1 MNDLSLSKFL
11 EGKKSSVVLL
21 TGKIGSGKTT
31 LLKGLLNDSALY
43 FRCDLQHDRIQL
55 PRFVRSYNNTN
66 QSKVSQD
73 ITWEKFFDLVFQ
85 NPNPEKKLVVMFDDF
100 QNLVKSNAA
109 VMTIIQDAWQKF
121 GSKNNVL
128 FIASGS
134 SKPEM
139 DMIRERM
146 TTLLKPTE
154 IKVHNIDS
162 VPFSEFKNYFAG
174 LPIETIVSFY
184 AVTGGVPKFFRLLDK
199 DKDIFENIRNFLS
212 NPTIV
217 AYLDPRIMLNY
228 DFHDPTTYFSIM
240 QVLSMEE
247 AKIGLLAKRLSLRT
261 HNLTSFLDRLRELD
275 LIDRILPG
283 TDENPDKSRKGKYR
297 VIEPFYRFWF
307 RYVYSNQEFLMTNK
321 IDVIINQIKED
332 YPNLMKRTMISI
344 LQEEMR
350 GKNELFDTYT
360 VSNWWE
366 KDRFIEIL
374 ALGERDVLFGT
385 VYWKDTPIT
394 PTELHSLI
402 QESHFVAVPRRIR
415 RDNYLLFSKGG
426 FTKELEKE
434 AKKKTETVVLYS
446 LDNI

>member
-1 MNDLSLSKFL
+1 
-11 EGKKSSVVLL
+11 VLL

>member
-11 EGKKSSVVLL
+11 EGKKSLVVLL

>member
-261 HNLTSFLDRLRELD
+261 HNLTSFLD
-275 LIDRILPG
+275 
-283 TDENPDKSRKGKYR
+283 
-297 VIEPFYRFWF
+297 
-307 RYVYSNQEFLMTNK
+307 
-321 IDVIINQIKED
+321 
-332 YPNLMKRTMISI
+332 
-344 LQEEMR
+344 
-350 GKNELFDTYT
+350 
-360 VSNWWE
+360 
-366 KDRFIEIL
+366 
-374 ALGERDVLFGT
+374 
-385 VYWKDTPIT
+385 
-394 PTELHSLI
+394 
-402 QESHFVAVPRRIR
+402 
-415 RDNYLLFSKGG
+415 
-426 FTKELEKE
+426 
-434 AKKKTETVVLYS
+434 
-446 LDNI
+446 

>member
-100 QNLVKSNAA
+100 QNLVKSNAT

>member
-1 MNDLSLSKFL
+1 
-11 EGKKSSVVLL
+11 
-21 TGKIGSGKTT
+21 
-31 LLKGLLNDSALY
+31 
-43 FRCDLQHDRIQL
+43 
-55 PRFVRSYNNTN
+55 
-66 QSKVSQD
+66 
-73 ITWEKFFDLVFQ
+73 
-85 NPNPEKKLVVMFDDF
+85 
-100 QNLVKSNAA
+100 
-109 VMTIIQDAWQKF
+109 MTIIQDAWQKF

>member
-162 VPFSEFKNYFAG
+162 VPFSEFKKYFAG

>member
-11 EGKKSSVVLL
+11 EGKKSLVVLL

-31 LLKGLLNDSALY
+31 MLKGLLNDSALY